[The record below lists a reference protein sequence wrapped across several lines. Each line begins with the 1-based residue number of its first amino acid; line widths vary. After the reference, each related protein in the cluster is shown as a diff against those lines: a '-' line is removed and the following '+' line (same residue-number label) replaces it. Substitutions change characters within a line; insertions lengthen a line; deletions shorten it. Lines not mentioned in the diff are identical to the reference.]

1 MAGFIA
7 DGWQDYE
14 IIDCGDGMKLE
25 RWGDVCLA
33 RPDPQVIWKKV
44 APKRW
49 SAADAVYHRSN
60 KGGGAWEYKN
70 KIPSK
75 WTVKY
80 KNLEFYIEP
89 MGFKHTGLFPEQ
101 AANWDY
107 ITELTEKRIAEG
119 GTVKMLNLFGYTG
132 AATVAAAAAGASV
145 THVDAAKGMVTRARE
160 NVQLSGLENAS
171 VRYLVDDAFKFVSR
185 EIRRGNSY
193 DAIVMD
199 PPSYG
204 RGPGGEV
211 WKLEESIY
219 DFLEEASKL
228 LSDKPLFFILNS
240 YTTGLSPI
248 VTENMLKIILKKKYG
263 GSVSAGDLCI
273 PITSGGILLPCGSA
287 ARWCAD

>member
-7 DGWQDYE
+7 DGWNEYE

-25 RWGDVCLA
+25 RWGDVVLA

-44 APKRW
+44 SPKRW
-49 SAADAVYHRSN
+49 HNADAVYHRSN

-75 WTVKY
+75 WTVNY
-80 KNLEFYIEP
+80 KNLKFYIEP

-101 AANWDY
+101 AANWDF
-107 ITELTEKRIAEG
+107 IIEKIKERVNEG

-132 AATVAAAAAGASV
+132 AATVAAASAGAAV

-160 NVQLSGLENAS
+160 NVELSGLQNAS

-185 EIRRGNSY
+185 EIRRGNTY

-219 DFLEEASKL
+219 DFLEESSKL

-240 YTTGLSPI
+240 YTTGLSPV
-248 VTENMLKIILKKKYG
+248 VTENMLSIILKKRFG
-263 GSVSAGDLCI
+263 GNVSAGDLCI

-287 ARWCAD
+287 ARWCAK